1 MTWRG
6 TSAVKAILMKYHLLR
21 NVVGNILK
29 LRAPKIYIFKKK
41 QQQQKKKPRIFLDYL
56 RKWNQ
61 TINSTGFDATSL
73 TLPSLWWYLD
83 LICIWLTLWRNFKCN
98 KYFIWQIN
106 RMYSFIMATLCQSA
120 LQKLKLHLFGHHI
133 INVAVAV
140 ALLRPY
146 LYLSHI
152 STNAINI
159 LFDKYKA

>member
-6 TSAVKAILMKYHLLR
+6 SSAVKAILMKYHLLR

-29 LRAPKIYIFKKK
+29 LRAPKIYIIKTKK
-41 QQQQKKKPRIFLDYL
+41 QKKNRIFLDYL

-73 TLPSLWWYLD
+73 TLPSLWRYLD
-83 LICIWLTLWRNFKCN
+83 LICIWLTLWRNFKFN

-120 LQKLKLHLFGHHI
+120 LQKLKLHLFGCNI

-152 STNAINI
+152 STNAVNI
-159 LFDKYKA
+159 LFDKYRA